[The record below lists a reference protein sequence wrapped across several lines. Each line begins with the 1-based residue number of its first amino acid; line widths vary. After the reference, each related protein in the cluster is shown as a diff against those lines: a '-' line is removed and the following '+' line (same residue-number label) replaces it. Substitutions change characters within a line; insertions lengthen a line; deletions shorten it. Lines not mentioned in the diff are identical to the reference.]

1 MTNFIIWIIAN
12 IVVLIAIGGIYHLYW
27 RNKQLTKQSV
37 SLNNPSI
44 MTAQEASEKLGQSA
58 DYISKLYANSP
69 NIFPSGS
76 IQYFN
81 EQLLVTVDAV
91 QVLENM

>member
-12 IVVLIAIGGIYHLYW
+12 IVVLIAMGVIYHLYW
-27 RNKQLTKQSV
+27 HNKQLTKQSV

-58 DYISKLYANSP
+58 DYISKLYAASP
-69 NIFPSGS
+69 NVFPSGS
-76 IQYFN
+76 IRYFN
-81 EQLLVTVDAV
+81 EQLLVTADAI
-91 QVLENM
+91 QALENM